1 MINTVYHF
9 TDTIRLP
16 WIIETG
22 ELRPSSNR
30 IGGFPQDPL
39 WATTSDN
46 GDKTSTVFSK
56 QAQKLWRKG
65 ALQLIRFTLNGDDF
79 SDWRDVVRR
88 NPDWTN
94 DHIAKLERSARR
106 LGERDTSRW
115 RARRE
120 PLSLTRVLAVHAKSC
135 SGNGWMPIEATQDYC
150 MVFEGGRRAFVI
162 AEIAYGATRN
172 SEGYREPFI
181 VPVRQRD

>member
-46 GDKTSTVFSK
+46 GDKTSAVFGK
-56 QAQKLWRKG
+56 GARDVWRKG
-65 ALQLIRFTLNGDDF
+65 FSQLIRFTLDSDDF
-79 SDWRDVVRR
+79 SEWKDVVGRD
-88 NPDWTN
+88 PDWTS
-94 DHIAKLERSARR
+94 DHVARLVLSAKA
-106 LGERDTSRW
+106 LGEPDTSKW

-120 PLSLTRVLAVHAKSC
+120 PLLLNRVLAVHAKSY
-135 SGNGWMPIEATQDYC
+135 SGSGWKPIEASQNNC
-150 MVFEGGRRAFVI
+150 MILEGGRRAFVI
-162 AEIAYGATRN
+162 DEKAYGATRDG
-172 SEGYREPFI
+172 EGYREPSI
-181 VPVRQRD
+181 TPVRR